1 MYRLT
6 KNTKRKYL
14 YIQVSTRCHMQM
26 FWQVRAH
33 PTHACTCAKR
43 YLHYTAPSLLVF
55 HVGSIAI
62 RRVSVSYWEPWLNV
76 NFLRWRG
83 GSFRGW
89 FFCHWLV
96 VIAVQQLYMFSCW
109 LKINLS
115 LGRCR
120 RSTILSIL
128 SGRTH
133 TWFQPV
139 EVNNLSFLSTL
150 KAFDFVIA
158 FAQAFNN
165 LQWPFPGVELYQNTG
180 AERFPVDSLIV

>member
-6 KNTKRKYL
+6 KNTKREYL
-14 YIQVSTRCHMQM
+14 YIQVRTRCHMQM

-33 PTHACTCAKR
+33 LAHACTCAKR

-62 RRVSVSYWEPWLNV
+62 RRVSVSYWVPWLNV

-83 GSFRGW
+83 GSVRGW

-96 VIAVQQLYMFSCW
+96 IIAVQQLYMFSCW
-109 LKINLS
+109 LTINLS

-128 SGRTH
+128 SGRATH
-133 TWFQPV
+133 GFS
-139 EVNNLSFLSTL
+139 LS
-150 KAFDFVIA
+150 K
-158 FAQAFNN
+158 
-165 LQWPFPGVELYQNTG
+165 
-180 AERFPVDSLIV
+180 